1 MLHNTLINEKYLK
14 MFAVIPL
21 NFDTTE
27 TDNFVKLSEV
37 IWIKPLIGDDFYDEL
52 LDQVE
57 HNTLTPENS
66 TALVEAIYPYLA
78 MAVCL
83 EALPSLA
90 YRVTEVGVV
99 KNSSDNTQSIDLK
112 ELSFYESFLR
122 RQVEARKDYC
132 KKWLCEH
139 QDSFPLVDVC
149 GCECSTCCN
158 AGKGKLNPPNRYQ
171 QLYKPYAKR
180 TDLK

>member
-1 MLHNTLINEKYLK
+1 MLNNTLINEKYLK
-14 MFAVIPL
+14 LFAVLPL

-27 TDNFVKLSEV
+27 TENFVKLSEV
-37 IWIKPLIGDDFYDEL
+37 IWVKPLIGDDFYDEL

-57 HNTLTPENS
+57 NNTLTPENG

-90 YRVTEVGVV
+90 YRVTAVGVV
-99 KNSSDNTQSIDLK
+99 KNSSDNSQSIELK
-112 ELSFYESFLR
+112 ELSYYESFLR

-139 QDSFPLVDVC
+139 RESFPLLNCCSC
-149 GCECSTCCN
+149 GCSCCN
-158 AGKGKLNPPNRYQ
+158 DNAKLTNPNKYQ
-171 QLYKPYAKR
+171 QLYKPYRKNI
-180 TDLK
+180 DLK